1 MEVATMQ
8 LPKEALAFLTIFATV
23 GSGMIGGLLF
33 AFSNFVM
40 RALAQQA
47 PESGIRSMQ
56 AINITI
62 INPLF
67 FLVFLGTALASVILA
82 ITALPRLSSPGA
94 VFLLIGCLSYL
105 VGTFGVTMAFNV
117 PLNDKLAALEPS
129 TAQAAE
135 FWGEYVASW
144 MLWNHVRTIASILA
158 SVLLILSI
166 RS

>member
-1 MEVATMQ
+1 M
-8 LPKEALAFLTIFATV
+8 PKEFLAFLTIFAAL

-33 AFSNFVM
+33 AFSNFVI

-67 FLVFLGTALASVILA
+67 FLVFLGTALASVIVA
-82 ITALPRLSSPGA
+82 ISALPRVSSPGTIL
-94 VFLLIGCLSYL
+94 LLIGCVLYI

-117 PLNDKLAALEPS
+117 PLNNRLAVLDPS
-129 TAQAAE
+129 TTQAAE
-135 FWGEYVASW
+135 FWREYITSW
-144 MLWNHVRTIASILA
+144 TQWNHVRTIAAILA
-158 SVLLILSI
+158 SLLLILSA
-166 RS
+166 RQ

>member
-1 MEVATMQ
+1 M
-8 LPKEALAFLTIFATV
+8 PKEVLAFLTIFAAL

-40 RALAQQA
+40 RALAQQS
-47 PESGIRSMQ
+47 PESGIRTMQ

-82 ITALPRLSSPGA
+82 ISALPRLSNPGT
-94 VFLLIGCLSYL
+94 VFLLIGCVLYI

-117 PLNDKLAALEPS
+117 PLNNRLEVLDPS
-129 TAQAAE
+129 ATQAVE
-135 FWGEYVASW
+135 FWREYVSSW
-144 MLWNHVRTIASILA
+144 MQWNHVRTIAAILA
-158 SVLLILSI
+158 SVLLILSA
-166 RS
+166 RA

>member
-1 MEVATMQ
+1 MEVSPM
-8 LPKEALAFLTIFATV
+8 PKEFLTFLTIFAAL
-23 GSGMIGGLLF
+23 GCGMIGGLLF

-40 RALAQQA
+40 RALAQQP

-67 FLVFLGTALASVILA
+67 FLVFLGTVLASVILA
-82 ITALPRLSSPGA
+82 VTALSRLSSPGA
-94 VFLLIGCLSYL
+94 LLLIGCVLYII
-105 VGTFGVTMAFNV
+105 GTFGVTMAFNV
-117 PLNDKLAALEPS
+117 PLNNRLEVLDPS
-129 TAQAAE
+129 TTQAAE
-135 FWGEYVASW
+135 FWREYLTSW
-144 MLWNHVRTIASILA
+144 TQWNHVRTIAAIVA

>member
-1 MEVATMQ
+1 MEVSSM
-8 LPKEALAFLTIFATV
+8 PKEILAFLTIFVAL

-33 AFSNFVM
+33 AFSNFVL
-40 RALAQQA
+40 RALAQQP
-47 PESGIRSMQ
+47 PESGIRTMQ

-82 ITALPRLSSPGA
+82 ITALPRLSSPG
-94 VFLLIGCLSYL
+94 VLFLLIGCVLYI

-117 PLNDKLAALEPS
+117 PLNNRLAILEPS

-135 FWGEYVASW
+135 FWREYVSSW
-144 MLWNHVRTIASILA
+144 MQWNHVRTIAAILA
-158 SVLLILSI
+158 SLLLILSA
-166 RS
+166 RT

>member
-1 MEVATMQ
+1 MEVSPM
-8 LPKEALAFLTIFATV
+8 PKEVLTFLTIFAAL

-40 RALAQQA
+40 RALVQQP
-47 PESGIRSMQ
+47 PESGIRTMQ

-82 ITALPRLSSPGA
+82 VTSLPRLSSPGSIL
-94 VFLLIGCLSYL
+94 LLIGCVLYI

-117 PLNDKLAALEPS
+117 PLNNRLAILEPS

-135 FWGEYVASW
+135 FWREYVSSW
-144 MLWNHVRTIASILA
+144 LQWNHVRTIAAILA
-158 SVLLILSI
+158 SLLLILSI

>member
-1 MEVATMQ
+1 M
-8 LPKEALAFLTIFATV
+8 PKEILTFLTIFAAL
-23 GSGMIGGLLF
+23 GCGMIGGLLF

-40 RALAQQA
+40 RALVQQP
-47 PESGIRSMQ
+47 PESGIRTMQ

-82 ITALPRLSSPGA
+82 ITALPRLSSPSTIL
-94 VFLLIGCLSYL
+94 LLIGCVLYI

-117 PLNDKLAALEPS
+117 PLNNRLAVLDPS

-135 FWGEYVASW
+135 FWHEYVSSW
-144 MLWNHVRTIASILA
+144 TQWNHVRTIAAILA
-158 SVLLILSI
+158 SFLLILSA
-166 RS
+166 RV

>member
-1 MEVATMQ
+1 M
-8 LPKEALAFLTIFATV
+8 PKELLTFLTIFAAL

-47 PESGIRSMQ
+47 PESGIRTMQ

-82 ITALPRLSSPGA
+82 ITALPRLSSPG
-94 VFLLIGCLSYL
+94 VLFLLIGCVLYIF
-105 VGTFGVTMAFNV
+105 GTFGVTMAFNV
-117 PLNDKLAALEPS
+117 PLNNRLAILEPS
-129 TAQAAE
+129 TTQAAE
-135 FWGEYVASW
+135 SWREYVTSW
-144 MLWNHVRTIASILA
+144 MQWNHVRTIASILEIGRA
-158 SVLLILSI
+158 SCRERVSP
-166 RS
+166 RV

>member
-1 MEVATMQ
+1 M
-8 LPKEALAFLTIFATV
+8 PKEVLSFLTIFAAL

-40 RALAQQA
+40 RALAQQP

-62 INPLF
+62 TNPLF
-67 FLVFLGTALASVILA
+67 FLVFLGTALVSVVLA
-82 ITALPRLSSPGA
+82 ISALTRISSPGTLL
-94 VFLLIGCLSYL
+94 LLIGCVIYI

-117 PLNDKLAALEPS
+117 PLNDRLAVLEPS
-129 TAQAAE
+129 TTQAAE
-135 FWGEYVASW
+135 FWREYLSSW
-144 MLWNHVRTIASILA
+144 MLWNHVRTIATILT
-158 SVLLILSI
+158 SLLLILSI

>member
-1 MEVATMQ
+1 MEVSPM
-8 LPKEALAFLTIFATV
+8 PKEFLAFLTIFAAL

-40 RALAQQA
+40 RALAQQS

-67 FLVFLGTALASVILA
+67 FLVFLGTALVSVILA
-82 ITALPRLSSPGA
+82 ITALPRLSSPG
-94 VFLLIGCLSYL
+94 VLFLLIGCVFYI

-117 PLNDKLAALEPS
+117 PLNNRLAILEPS
-129 TAQAAE
+129 TMQAAE
-135 FWGEYVASW
+135 FWREYLSSW
-144 MLWNHVRTIASILA
+144 MQWNHVRTIAAILA
-158 SVLLILSI
+158 SLLLILSI

>member
-1 MEVATMQ
+1 M
-8 LPKEALAFLTIFATV
+8 PKEILTLLTIFAAL

-40 RALAQQA
+40 RALAQQP

-67 FLVFLGTALASVILA
+67 FLMFLGTALASVILA
-82 ITALPRLSSPGA
+82 ITALPRLSSPG
-94 VFLLIGCLSYL
+94 VLFLLIGCVLYI

-117 PLNDKLAALEPS
+117 PLNNRLAVLDPS
-129 TAQAAE
+129 TTQAAE
-135 FWGEYVASW
+135 FWREYITSW
-144 MLWNHVRTIASILA
+144 MQWNHVRTIAAIMA
-158 SVLLILSI
+158 SLLLILSA
-166 RS
+166 RA

>member
-1 MEVATMQ
+1 MEVSPM
-8 LPKEALAFLTIFATV
+8 PKEFLTFLTIFAAL
-23 GSGMIGGLLF
+23 GCGMIGGLLF

-40 RALAQQA
+40 RALAQQP

-67 FLVFLGTALASVILA
+67 FLVFLGTVLASVILA
-82 ITALPRLSSPGA
+82 VTALSRLSSPGA
-94 VFLLIGCLSYL
+94 LLLIGCVLYII
-105 VGTFGVTMAFNV
+105 GTFGVTMAFNV
-117 PLNDKLAALEPS
+117 PLNNRLAVLDPS
-129 TAQAAE
+129 TTQAAE
-135 FWGEYVASW
+135 FWREYLTSW
-144 MLWNHVRTIASILA
+144 TQWNHVRTIAAIVA

>member
-1 MEVATMQ
+1 MEVSPM
-8 LPKEALAFLTIFATV
+8 PKEILTFLTIFAAL

-67 FLVFLGTALASVILA
+67 FLVFLGTALVSVILA
-82 ITALPRLSSPGA
+82 VTALPRLSSPGTLL
-94 VFLLIGCLSYL
+94 LLIGCVLYIF
-105 VGTFGVTMAFNV
+105 GTFGVTMAFNV
-117 PLNDKLAALEPS
+117 PLNNKLAILEPS
-129 TAQAAE
+129 TTQAAE
-135 FWGEYVASW
+135 FWREYITSW
-144 MLWNHVRTIASILA
+144 TQWNHVRTIAAILA
-158 SVLLILSI
+158 SLLLILSA
-166 RS
+166 RT

>member
-1 MEVATMQ
+1 MEVSSM
-8 LPKEALAFLTIFATV
+8 PKEILAFLTIFVAL

-33 AFSNFVM
+33 AFSNFVL
-40 RALAQQA
+40 RALAQQP
-47 PESGIRSMQ
+47 PESGIRTMQ

-82 ITALPRLSSPGA
+82 VTSLPRVSSPGA
-94 VFLLIGCLSYL
+94 LLLLIGCVLYI

-117 PLNDKLAALEPS
+117 PLNNRLAILEPS

-135 FWGEYVASW
+135 FWREYVSSW
-144 MLWNHVRTIASILA
+144 MQWNHVRTIAAILA
-158 SVLLILSI
+158 SLLLILSA
-166 RS
+166 RT